1 MKNKIIIPAILSSYR
16 PKADGSWGVSF
27 STNIL
32 SKEQKTCIDD
42 MHNTAVMLMI
52 KEGEITKDETE
63 IMDAVDADLIE
74 NEKTPS
80 KRLRNV
86 LYIRYTQEGVKMDFK
101 EYYKMRMEELITKEK
116 SMLEY

>member
-16 PKADGSWGVSF
+16 PKSDGSWGVSF

-86 LYIRYTQEGVKMDFK
+86 LYLLYVQEGKKGEFKDF
-101 EYYKMRMEELITKEK
+101 YKFRMEKLITQIKDR
-116 SMLEY
+116 LTD

>member
-16 PKADGSWGVSF
+16 PRVDGSWGVSF

-32 SKEQKTCIDD
+32 SREQKTCIDE
-42 MHNTAVMLMI
+42 MLSTAVMIMI

-86 LYIRYTQEGVKMDFK
+86 LYLLYVQNGREGEFKDFYKFKM
-101 EYYKMRMEELITKEK
+101 EQLITHFKDK
-116 SMLEY
+116 LDT